1 MRPLGVISAWLVATL
16 VSMLLVW
23 NAVRPLLAEGTDQ
36 PSLTL
41 SQDRVAEIVA
51 TSDLTTTTSTTTTE
65 TVPVPVTEPTATTP
79 PVSTSLPAGG
89 DAAPPPPATQ
99 QQVFHLQGGSVA
111 IEYGAGVELLWAS
124 PAAGFRAEIKKQ
136 GPPDVEVEFES
147 EEHESRFRAEVVNG
161 ELEIDEEERPD
172 SSG

>member
-23 NAVRPLLAEGTDQ
+23 NAVRPLLAEGTEQ

-51 TSDLTTTTSTTTTE
+51 ASDLTTTTA
-65 TVPVPVTEPTATTP
+65 TVPVPVTEPTATTL
-79 PVSTSLPAGG
+79 PVSSSEPAGG
-89 DAAPPPPATQ
+89 EPAPPSPATQ
-99 QQVFHLQGGSVA
+99 QQIFHLQGGSVA
-111 IEYGAGVELLWAS
+111 IEYGAEVELLWAS
-124 PAAGFRAEIKKQ
+124 PAAGFRAEVKKQ
-136 GPPDVEVEFES
+136 GPPEVEVEFES

-161 ELEIDEEERPD
+161 ELDIEQEERPD

>member
-23 NAVRPLLAEGTDQ
+23 NAVRPLLAERTDQ

-41 SQDRVAEIVA
+41 SQDRVAEIVSA
-51 TSDLTTTTSTTTTE
+51 SDLTTTTE
-65 TVPVPVTEPTATTP
+65 TVPVPVSEPTATTL

-111 IEYGAGVELLWAS
+111 IEYGAEVELLWAS

-161 ELEIDEEERPD
+161 ELDVDQEERPD